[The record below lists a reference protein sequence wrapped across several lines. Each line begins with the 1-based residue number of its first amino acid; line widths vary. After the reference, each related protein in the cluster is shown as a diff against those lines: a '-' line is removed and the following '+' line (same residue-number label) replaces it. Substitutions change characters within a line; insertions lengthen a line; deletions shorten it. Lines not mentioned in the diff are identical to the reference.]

1 MSKSQLELGDGTL
14 RQRRNLL
21 LITSLLVFMHHGK
34 VAFGTDVKIFGA
46 SASIGNP
53 SFILQFLFLI
63 QAYFLWR
70 FYQYFNADG
79 AYFKLKSQFHHTLTN
94 KLDSSTLQQIFKEL
108 PAGMSSLSGSYSYN
122 NLEGY
127 DSNFFQIE
135 VEVLNSNGGFEN
147 EKFSVRVPKAPIKR
161 QHISALIGF
170 IFRGRILTDFF
181 LPYLLVAYSIIVY
194 LV

>member
-1 MSKSQLELGDGTL
+1 MSKSHLELSEGTL

-21 LITSLLVFMHHGK
+21 LVTLVLVFMHHGK

-53 SFILQFLFLI
+53 GFILQFLFLL

-79 AYFKLKSQFHHTLTN
+79 AYSELKNQFRYTLTN

-108 PAGMSSLSGSYSYN
+108 PAGKSSLVGSYSYS
-122 NLEGY
+122 NLESY
-127 DSNFFQIE
+127 DSTFFQVE
-135 VEVLNSNGGFEN
+135 VEVPSSGGNFED
-147 EKFSVRVPKAPIKR
+147 ETFSVKIPKAPIKR
-161 QHISALIGF
+161 QRIPVLIGF
-170 IFRGRILTDFF
+170 MFRGRILTDFF
-181 LPYLLVAYSIIVY
+181 LPYLLVGYSIFLY